1 MKHRIGIIVARY
13 NETVTRKLLDGARG
27 CLAERGIDES
37 LIDVIWV
44 AGAWELPV
52 AAASL
57 AWREEVT
64 AICALGAVIRGETPH
79 FDYVAGEA
87 SRGLMQVQ
95 LDHGTPVGFGLLT
108 CDTLEQALARAGGSA
123 GNKGFE
129 AMAAALDAAEAIEGH
144 ADQA

>member
-87 SRGLMQVQ
+87 ARGLMQVQ

>member
-27 CLAERGIDES
+27 CCAERGIDES
-37 LIDVIWV
+37 LVDVIWV

-57 AWREEVT
+57 AWRDDVT

-87 SRGLMQVQ
+87 ARGLMQVQ